1 MSKENDHDKSPNRF
15 SWLKPKQSDKQ
26 DSASITTAEKRT
38 SPDLRVPLPAETPK
52 PVSIVTLFRYVFFPP
67 PPPVRIVSPPSVT
80 SYSTRFELCLNA
92 IGLFAAIVAGAA
104 QVCRVSVSR

>member
-1 MSKENDHDKSPNRF
+1 MSKEATNDHDKSPNRF

-52 PVSIVTLFRYVFFPP
+52 PVSILTLFRYFFLLPFP
-67 PPPVRIVSPPSVT
+67 FVLSHHRLLLATRPAL
-80 SYSTRFELCLNA
+80 SY
-92 IGLFAAIVAGAA
+92 V
-104 QVCRVSVSR
+104 